1 MGQSKPPRRVW
12 CQAPV
17 YVGEDSL
24 ITPFGWTVVLWSRV
38 EVGQWQGG
46 TQLAITIEVRD
57 GIVHISF
64 PLDNDEGLSASKKT
78 RIVASTHGNQVTDL
92 IIEGQPVVIGVNA
105 YIKKTA

>member
-12 CQAPV
+12 RQTPV

-78 RIVASTHGNQVTDL
+78 RIVASTHGNQEIGDT
-92 IIEGQPVVIGVNA
+92 GVILGLNA
-105 YIKKTA
+105 YRPVPRRKR